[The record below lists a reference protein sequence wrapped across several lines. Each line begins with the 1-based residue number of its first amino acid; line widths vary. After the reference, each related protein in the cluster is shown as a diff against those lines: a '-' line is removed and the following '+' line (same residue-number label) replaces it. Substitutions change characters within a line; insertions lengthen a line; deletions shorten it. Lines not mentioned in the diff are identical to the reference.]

1 MRLLLLLLSLSL
13 APVTPAAAQD
23 KYPFTVESIKGEG
36 GVTLWARNDGPAP
49 ISVVLKL
56 TTAENVASDVP
67 LPIVA
72 VVAAGARQQLGRLSP
87 RDRRRDWGYA
97 TSWTYRRGVYTAKHN
112 SDVLYRLPWMD
123 GSTFTIGQAPGGPIT
138 THTTP
143 SSREAV
149 DVTMPEG
156 TPIVAARGGT
166 VIQTVA
172 HFTVGG
178 EDPSLRD
185 KGNAVRVL
193 HDDGT
198 VGDYLHF
205 KHEGV
210 AVREGEVVKPGTLL
224 GYAGSTGLSS
234 GPHLHFAVTRVVLQ
248 GDALEVVSEPFSF
261 YVGEPPRV
269 FRPKYG
275 LAVRADYA
283 GRAPPP

>member
-1 MRLLLLLLSLSL
+1 MRLLFLLLLALGSAS
-13 APVTPAAAQD
+13 ASAQE
-23 KYPFTVESIKGEG
+23 KYPFTVESIKAED
-36 GVTLWARNDGPAP
+36 GVTLWAKNDGPAP

-56 TTAENVASDVP
+56 TTAENVAADVP

-72 VVAAGARQQLGRLSP
+72 VVPAGARQQIGRLSV
-87 RDRRRDWGYA
+87 RDRRQGWRYA
-97 TSWTYRRGVYTAKHN
+97 TSWSYRRGVYTAKHN
-112 SDVLYRLPWMD
+112 PDALYRLPWMD
-123 GSTFTIGQAPGGPIT
+123 GRTFTIGQSPGGPVT

-156 TPIVAARGGT
+156 TPVVAARGGT
-166 VIQTVA
+166 VIQVVA
-172 HFTVGG
+172 SFTVGG
-178 EDPSLRD
+178 EDPALRD
-185 KGNAVRVL
+185 KGNVVRVL

-198 VGDYLHF
+198 IGDYVHF
-205 KHEGV
+205 KYQGV
-210 AVREGEVVKPGTLL
+210 AVREGEAVKPGTLL

-261 YVGEPPRV
+261 YVGKPPRA

-275 LAVRADYA
+275 QVVRADYA
-283 GRAPPP
+283 APAPAP